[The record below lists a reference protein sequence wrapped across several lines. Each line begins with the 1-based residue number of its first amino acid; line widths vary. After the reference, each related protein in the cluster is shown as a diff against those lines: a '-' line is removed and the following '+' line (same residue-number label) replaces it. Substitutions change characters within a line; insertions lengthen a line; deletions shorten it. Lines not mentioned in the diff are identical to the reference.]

1 MSKANRVFPR
11 RYLRVALACL
21 AAVALVV
28 LAACSSSGSGG
39 SSGGSSGAVASPAS
53 TLKGSPVNVMTIAS
67 VDYNG
72 PTYKNILVTAQ
83 VAGDYINAHGGINGH
98 PVNVTTCDE
107 QGDPTKTAQC
117 GRQAIQN
124 HDVAVV
130 GSFSL
135 NGSAIIPELAAAN
148 ISWFGICCAASA
160 DENTSPDVQA
170 IGADLT
176 DFPALAVK
184 MVQDGCKKIGA
195 VYLADGAETT
205 LAETIFDNGL
215 KSVGG
220 FADLDKNVLVPI
232 TAQDYSPQVAQ
243 ATAGTDCI
251 FADLGEANFPSF
263 MPPFVQS
270 GAHQRLYGIQGN
282 LDITVTKAYPQAT
295 KDAVIGGVYSDISLP
310 AWADYRAALTTY
322 KAPTDLNYNS
332 LGGLGTWAAY
342 MEFQKIAEGLG
353 SSITNTSFLAA
364 AKKATVDL
372 PGMVPA
378 FSFAGTY
385 TALGGQFLTLAN
397 RSVTFDVANNG
408 VPEPWDGGKFF
419 DMTNAMVGQPLS
431 PANTPP
437 AGDTTSS

>member
-1 MSKANRVFPR
+1 MPGGSRTLTR
-11 RYLRVALACL
+11 RYFRLVLACA
-21 AAVALVV
+21 AAVFLVV
-28 LAACSSSGSGG
+28 LTACSSS
-39 SSGGSSGAVASPAS
+39 SSGGSTSGSSGSVASPAS
-53 TLKGSPVNVMTIAS
+53 TLKGSPLNVMTIAS

-83 VAGDYINAHGGINGH
+83 VAEDYINAHGGIAGH

-117 GRQAIQN
+117 GRQAIQD

-135 NGSAIIPELAAAN
+135 NGSAIIPELSAAH
-148 ISWFGICCAASA
+148 ISWFGICCAASE

-170 IGADLT
+170 IGGDLA

-205 LAETIFDNGL
+205 LAETIFENGL

-220 FADLDKNVLVPI
+220 SNDLAKTVTVPI

-243 ATAGTDCI
+243 ATAGTDCL
-251 FADLGEANFPSF
+251 FLDLGQANFPSF

-295 KDAVIGGVYSDISLP
+295 QDAVIGGVYSDISLP
-310 AWADYRAALTTY
+310 AWADYRAALATY

-342 MEFQKIAEGLG
+342 MEFQKIAAGLPT
-353 SSITNTSFLAA
+353 INNTTFLAA
-364 AKKATVDL
+364 AQKATVDL
-372 PGMVPA
+372 PGMVPV
-378 FSFAGTY
+378 FSFTPPY
-385 TALGGQFLTLAN
+385 TGLGGQFLTLVN
-397 RSVTFDVANNG
+397 RSVTFDVAQNG
-408 VPEPWDGGKFF
+408 VPVAWDGGKFF
-419 DMTNAMVGQPLS
+419 DMTNALSGLPLS
-431 PANTPP
+431 AANTPP
-437 AGDTTSS
+437 AGDTSS

>member
-1 MSKANRVFPR
+1 MSEGNRVFPR

-28 LAACSSSGSGG
+28 LAACSSSGGGG

-117 GRQAIQN
+117 GRQAIQD

-135 NGSAIIPELAAAN
+135 NGSAIIPALAAAN
-148 ISWFGICCAASA
+148 ISWSGICGASAA

-184 MVQDGCKKIGA
+184 MVQDGCK
-195 VYLADGAETT
+195 
-205 LAETIFDNGL
+205 
-215 KSVGG
+215 
-220 FADLDKNVLVPI
+220 
-232 TAQDYSPQVAQ
+232 
-243 ATAGTDCI
+243 
-251 FADLGEANFPSF
+251 
-263 MPPFVQS
+263 
-270 GAHQRLYGIQGN
+270 
-282 LDITVTKAYPQAT
+282 
-295 KDAVIGGVYSDISLP
+295 
-310 AWADYRAALTTY
+310 
-322 KAPTDLNYNS
+322 
-332 LGGLGTWAAY
+332 
-342 MEFQKIAEGLG
+342 
-353 SSITNTSFLAA
+353 
-364 AKKATVDL
+364 
-372 PGMVPA
+372 
-378 FSFAGTY
+378 
-385 TALGGQFLTLAN
+385 
-397 RSVTFDVANNG
+397 
-408 VPEPWDGGKFF
+408 
-419 DMTNAMVGQPLS
+419 
-431 PANTPP
+431 
-437 AGDTTSS
+437 